1 MAAID
6 IPEVHKFIE
15 SIPPFSG
22 LSLLER
28 KQLLAGVSMLYV
40 RQGQTLVLKDDAATV
55 HLIRRGACEIRT
67 PKGGLVDQIAD
78 GECFGISSVLAQNP
92 DRLQVVAMED
102 SLVYRFD
109 KARFMD
115 MLEKNETFGL
125 FFEHT
130 QHNRL
135 RKLSRSQSNELA
147 SPALQLS
154 TPVAHI
160 MTHQLIQATPEETV
174 QTIAMRMTDARV
186 SSILVVEEGRL
197 QGIVTD
203 RDLRSRILALGGS
216 SNALV
221 ADVMTVS
228 PVTLLPDALVME
240 AQTLMSESNIHH
252 LPIVDEEQRA
262 VGMLTAADL
271 LRHQELSP
279 LLLINQI
286 HRQQSVDSLARVC
299 KQWPTLIINLIV
311 TDMKPADVG
320 KVLATVSDNLTRRL
334 IELALE
340 KFGPAPMDFQF
351 LVFGSQARRD
361 QSLGSDQDNGLM
373 LEREPTTEEAVY
385 FADLAEFICQ
395 GLGLCGIRLCP
406 GNIMASNSEWRRTKA
421 GWQQAFSTW
430 IKSSAPSA
438 LLHASIFFDIRCV
451 YDSGRSEGEAVND
464 LIKAMQV
471 EVSKNSVFLAT
482 LTRSALVTK
491 PPLGFFRHFLLESS
505 GEHKHQLD
513 LKHQGLALI
522 NDLARLY
529 GLSCQTYRVGTLDR
543 IEQAIREKLIS
554 VDTARNLMDAWDKLN
569 GLRLEAQGRHWQ
581 ATGKA
586 SAYLDPK
593 DLSPLERKHLKTT
606 FSIISD
612 VQDVAQQRFLRGYS

>member
-1 MAAID
+1 M
-6 IPEVHKFIE
+6 
-15 SIPPFSG
+15 
-22 LSLLER
+22 
-28 KQLLAGVSMLYV
+28 
-40 RQGQTLVLKDDAATV
+40 

-78 GECFGISSVLAQNP
+78 GECFGVSSVMAQNP
-92 DRLQVVAMED
+92 DGLQVVAMED

-109 KARFMD
+109 KERFMET
-115 MLEKNETFGL
+115 LEKSEAFGV

-160 MTHQLIQATPEETV
+160 MTRQLILARPEETV
-174 QTIAMRMTDARV
+174 QTIAMRMTEARV
-186 SSILVVEEGRL
+186 SSILVVEDERL
-197 QGIVTD
+197 LGIVTD

-216 SNALV
+216 SSALV
-221 ADVMTVS
+221 KDTMTLNPVS
-228 PVTLLPDALVME
+228 LLPDALVMQ
-240 AQTLMSESNIHH
+240 AQTIMSESNIHH
-252 LPIVDEEQRA
+252 LPIVDEECRA

-286 HRQQSVDSLARVC
+286 HRQQSIEELARVC
-299 KQWPTLIINLIV
+299 KQWPTLIMNLIV

-320 KVLATVSDNLTRRL
+320 KVLATVSDNLTRRV

-340 KFGPAPMDFQF
+340 KFGPAPTEFQF
-351 LVFGSQARRD
+351 LVFGSQARCD

-373 LEREPTTEEAVY
+373 LERKPTTEESQY
-385 FADLAEFICQ
+385 FAELSEFICQ
-395 GLGLCGIRLCP
+395 GLALCGIRLCP
-406 GNIMASNSEWRRTKA
+406 GNIMASNPEWRLTRDDWRKA
-421 GWQQAFSTW
+421 FETW

-438 LLHASIFFDIRCV
+438 LLNASIFFDIRAI
-451 YDSGRSEGEAVND
+451 YGNSHDSGGSNAVSA
-464 LIKAMQV
+464 LIKSMQL
-471 EVSKNSVFLAT
+471 EVSKNSMFLAT
-482 LTRSALVTK
+482 LTRTALASK
-491 PPLGFFRHFLLESS
+491 PPLGFFRHFVLESS
-505 GEHKHQLD
+505 GEHKNQLD

-529 GLSCQTYRVGTLDR
+529 GLSCKTYRAGTLDR

-554 VDTARNLMDAWDKLN
+554 VDTARNLIDAWDKLN
-569 GLRLEAQGRHWQ
+569 GLRLEAQSRHWQ

-593 DLSPLERKHLKTT
+593 DLSSLERKHLKTT
-606 FSIISD
+606 FGIISD

>member
-15 SIPPFSG
+15 TIPPFSS
-22 LSLLER
+22 LNLLER
-28 KQLLAGVSMLYV
+28 KQVLTGVSMLYV
-40 RQGQTLVLKDDAATV
+40 RQGQTLVLTGEAATV

-78 GECFGISSVLAQNP
+78 GECFGVSSVMAQNP
-92 DRLQVVAMED
+92 DGLQVVAMED
-102 SLVYRFD
+102 SLVYRFN
-109 KARFMD
+109 KTHFMQT
-115 MLEKNETFGL
+115 LEKSEAFGL
-125 FFEHT
+125 FFEYT

-135 RKLSRSQSNELA
+135 RKLSRRQSNELA

-160 MTHQLIQATPEETV
+160 MTRQLILASPEETV
-174 QTIAMRMTDARV
+174 QTIAMRMTEARV
-186 SSILVVEEGRL
+186 SSILVVEAERL
-197 QGIVTD
+197 LGIVTD

-216 SNALV
+216 
-221 ADVMTVS
+221 ADTLIKDMMTLDPVS
-228 PVTLLPDALVME
+228 LPPDSLVMQ

-252 LPIVDEEQRA
+252 LPIVDEDKKA

-286 HRQQSVDSLARVC
+286 HRQQSIDSLANVC

-311 TDMKPADVG
+311 TDMKPVDVG
-320 KVLATVSDNLTRRL
+320 KVLATVSDNLTRRV
-334 IELALE
+334 IELALD
-340 KFGPAPMDFQF
+340 KLGPAPMAFQF

-373 LEREPTTEEAVY
+373 LEREPTTAESQY
-385 FADLAEFICQ
+385 FAELSEFICQ
-395 GLGLCGIRLCP
+395 GLALCGIRLCP
-406 GNIMASNSEWRRTKA
+406 GNIMASNPEWRRTQA

-451 YDSGRSEGEAVND
+451 YGSEAPVLA
-464 LIKAMQV
+464 LIAAMQR
-471 EVSKNSVFLAT
+471 EVNKNSVFLAT
-482 LTRSALVTK
+482 LTRAALATK

-529 GLSCQTYRVGTLDR
+529 GLSCQTYRVATLDR

-554 VDTARNLMDAWDKLN
+554 VDTARNLIDAWDKLN
-569 GLRLEAQGRHWQ
+569 GLRLEAQRRHWQ

-593 DLSPLERKHLKTT
+593 DLSSLERKHLKTT

>member
-15 SIPPFSG
+15 TIPPFSG
-22 LSLLER
+22 LSLVER
-28 KQLLAGVSMLYV
+28 KQLLTGVTMLYV
-40 RQGQTLVLKDDAATV
+40 RHGQTLVLKDDAATV

-78 GECFGISSVLAQNP
+78 GECFGVSSVMAQNP
-92 DRLQVVAMED
+92 DGLQVVAMED

-109 KARFMD
+109 KTRFMET
-115 MLEKNETFGL
+115 LEKNDAFGL

-154 TPVAHI
+154 TYIAHI
-160 MTHQLIQATPEETV
+160 MTRELIQATPDETV

-186 SSILVVEEGRL
+186 SSILVIEEGRL

-216 SNALV
+216 SDSLV
-221 ADVMTVS
+221 EDVMTAN
-228 PVTLLPDALVME
+228 PVTLPPDALVMQ
-240 AQTLMSESNIHH
+240 AQTLMSESKIHH
-252 LPIVDEEQRA
+252 LPIVDEEHRA

-286 HRQQSVDSLARVC
+286 HRQQTVESLAHVC

-340 KFGPAPMDFQF
+340 KFGPAPMAFHF

-373 LEREPTTEEAVY
+373 LERKPTAEEKNY
-385 FADLAEFICQ
+385 FINLSEFVCQ
-395 GLGLCGIRLCP
+395 GLGACGIRLCP
-406 GNIMASNSEWRRTKA
+406 GNIMASNPEWRRTSE
-421 GWQQAFSTW
+421 GWQQAFSRW
-430 IKSSAPSA
+430 IKSSAPSD

-451 YDSGRSEGEAVND
+451 YGEGDAVKN
-464 LIKAMQV
+464 LIKSMQQ
-471 EVSKNSVFLAT
+471 EVAKNSVFLAT

-543 IEQAIREKLIS
+543 IEQSVREKLMS

-569 GLRLEAQGRHWQ
+569 GLRLEAQSRHWQ

>member
-15 SIPPFSG
+15 SIPPFSS
-22 LSLLER
+22 LTLLER
-28 KQLLAGVSMLYV
+28 KHLLTGVTMLYV
-40 RQGQTLVLKDDAATV
+40 RQGQTLILKGDAATV

-78 GECFGISSVLAQNP
+78 GECFGVSSVMAQNP
-92 DRLQVVAMED
+92 DGLQVVAMED

-109 KARFMD
+109 KAHFMET
-115 MLEKNETFGL
+115 LEKSDAFGL

-130 QHNRL
+130 RHNRL
-135 RKLSRSQSNELA
+135 RKLSRSQRNELA

-154 TPVAHI
+154 TPVTHI
-160 MTHQLIQATPEETV
+160 MTRQLILATPEETV
-174 QTIAMRMTDARV
+174 QTIAMRMTEARV
-186 SSILVVEEGRL
+186 SSILVVEEERL
-197 QGIVTD
+197 LGIVTD

-216 SNALV
+216 SDTLV
-221 ADVMTVS
+221 RDIMTLHPVS
-228 PVTLLPDALVME
+228 LTPDALVMQ

-252 LPIVDEEQRA
+252 LPIVDEQQRA

-286 HRQQSVDSLARVC
+286 HRQHALDSLANVC

-320 KVLATVSDNLTRRL
+320 KVIATVSDNLTRRV

-340 KFGPAPMDFQF
+340 KFGPAPMAFQF

-373 LEREPTTEEAVY
+373 LEREPTATESQY

-395 GLGLCGIRLCP
+395 GLALCGICLCP
-406 GNIMASNSEWRRTKA
+406 GNIMASNPEWRKTEA
-421 GWQQAFSTW
+421 GWRQVFSAW
-430 IKSSAPSA
+430 IKSGAPSA

-451 YDSGRSEGEAVND
+451 YGSEAPVDG
-464 LIKAMQV
+464 LIASMQRDIQ
-471 EVSKNSVFLAT
+471 KNSVFLAT
-482 LTRSALVTK
+482 LTRTALATK

-529 GLSCQTYRVGTLDR
+529 GLSCQTYRVATLDR

-554 VDTARNLMDAWDKLN
+554 TDTARNLIDAWDKLN
-569 GLRLEAQGRHWQ
+569 GLRLEVQSQHWQ
-581 ATGKA
+581 STGKA

-593 DLSPLERKHLKTT
+593 NLSSLERKHLKTT